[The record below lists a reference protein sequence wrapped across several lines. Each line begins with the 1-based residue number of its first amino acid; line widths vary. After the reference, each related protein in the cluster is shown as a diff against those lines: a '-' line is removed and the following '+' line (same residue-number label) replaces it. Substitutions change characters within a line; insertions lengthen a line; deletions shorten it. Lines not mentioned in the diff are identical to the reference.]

1 MKPAISSH
9 HRTVFASLLG
19 QEPDMDFAAG
29 DVLFHIQDSAE
40 YALYLI
46 SGRVAVVMV
55 LANGRR
61 FTIAERVGQELVGEM
76 GLVSGQRFCEVRAL
90 EPVRAVRISYAA
102 ITQLVNARADFA
114 LALYT
119 LANERLEEACRVAA
133 DQGQTAPHRS

>member
-9 HRTVFASLLG
+9 HRAVFASLLG
-19 QEPDMDFAAG
+19 QEPDMEYAAG
-29 DVLFHIQDSAE
+29 DLLLRVQDTAE

-55 LANGRR
+55 LGSGRR
-61 FTIAERVGQELVGEM
+61 FTIAERTSQELVGEM

-119 LANERLEEACRVAA
+119 LANERLEEACRLAA
-133 DQGQTAPHRS
+133 HQGEGMNRR